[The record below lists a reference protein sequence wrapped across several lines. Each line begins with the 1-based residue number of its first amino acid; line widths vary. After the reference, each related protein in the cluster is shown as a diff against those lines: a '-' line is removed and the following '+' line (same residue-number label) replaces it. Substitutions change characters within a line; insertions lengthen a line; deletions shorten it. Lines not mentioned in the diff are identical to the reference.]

1 MELLAKP
8 DESLKKHSEKTK
20 EIIDYLI
27 KYYPPPSIVRGSKKV
42 SKDKEKFIKALKL
55 SALLHDIGKAD
66 YRFQNYIR
74 NKQSKSPPH
83 ALLSLS
89 ILKEIFSIRKFPE
102 WISNLMILIVASH
115 HSPYYGGLYNDC
127 EDLQWS
133 PETDF
138 ENLINIL
145 NDWKLSIKK
154 ENVLRSKPYQI
165 FNNARNYISDNSNF
179 LWRELLVYSQGLLI
193 RADYYASSNSIPK
206 KGVAFPV
213 NIIGKDKSLYW
224 HQKEVQQINQN
235 IFIQIPTGRGKT
247 ETALLWA
254 KQFKKPN
261 LFYILPTTA
270 SINAMYYRFLKKFRD
285 EQVGIYHS
293 KYESLLLEEEKLEQ
307 GQIFKYFLKPINITT
322 PDQLLLI
329 LMNYKKFP
337 PREVIFSNSVFI
349 FDEIHIYDAY
359 TFFLIKWLIKI
370 LKGEYNAKICVM
382 SATFPKFFQEEL
394 NFLNARKIG
403 NENQILKEYK
413 DFRRTKPIIKNDF
426 LKNKISLIIDE
437 FKKGKKVLVVV
448 NTIQEA
454 QKIYSILKNENKIP
468 LTSLMLLHS
477 KFIAKDRQEKEKRIL
492 KGLQAPFILVSTQV
506 VEVSLDIDFD
516 ILFTE
521 LAYFDSL
528 VQRFGRVNRFGN
540 KEKFPVYIFKPET
553 SDPYEEDFLRITLEL
568 LKQQKF
574 ESEADYL
581 LLTDNFYNKIKNK
594 LKEQIKELEKENP
607 FEKIWEKL
615 NYIAAFR
622 INEVEGQK
630 LLRTRR
636 GILQIPMIPSCFY
649 NEIQKIEEKIKQTTD
664 RQEKMKLI
672 LLKKEYYVDVP
683 IYLAKKFSNPK
694 NPDFIDLDYNSD
706 YGLFMDIENNNFI

>member
-1 MELLAKP
+1 MKLLAKP
-8 DESLKKHSEKTK
+8 NESLKKHSEKTK

-27 KYYPPPSIVRGSKKV
+27 KHYLPPSIVRKSKKI
-42 SKDKEKFIKALKL
+42 SKDKKKFIKALKI

-74 NKQSKSPPH
+74 SKQSKSPPH

-89 ILKEIFSIRKFPE
+89 ILNEIFSIRKFPE

-115 HSPYYGGLYNDC
+115 HSPYYGRLYNDY
-127 EDLQWS
+127 ENLQWT
-133 PETDF
+133 PKTDF
-138 ENLINIL
+138 ESLITIL
-145 NDWKLSIKK
+145 NDWGLPIKK
-154 ENVLRSKPYQI
+154 ENVLKSKPYQI
-165 FNNARNYISDNSNF
+165 FDNARNYISDDSNF

-193 RADYYASSNSIPK
+193 RADYYASSNSMPQK
-206 KGVAFPV
+206 KVIFPV
-213 NIIGKDKSLYW
+213 DIISKDKRLYW
-224 HQKEVQQINQN
+224 YQKEAQQANQD

-270 SINAMYYRFLKKFRD
+270 SINAMYYRFLKKFGD
-285 EQVGIYHS
+285 KQVGIYHS

-322 PDQLLLI
+322 PDQLLLT

-359 TFFLIKWLIKI
+359 TFFLIKWLIKM
-370 LKGEYNAKICVM
+370 LKNEYNAKICVM

-394 NFLNARKIG
+394 NFLNARKVG
-403 NENQILKEYK
+403 DENQILKEYK
-413 DFRRTKPIIKNDF
+413 NFRRTKPIIKNNF
-426 LKNKISLIIDE
+426 LKNEIGLIIEE
-437 FKKGKKVLVVV
+437 FKKRKKILIVV

-454 QKIYSILKNENKIP
+454 QKIYSILKNENKISSR
-468 LTSLMLLHS
+468 SLMLLHS

-492 KGLQAPFILVSTQV
+492 KELQVPFILVSTQV

-516 ILFTE
+516 VLFTE
-521 LAYFDSL
+521 IAYFDSL
-528 VQRFGRVNRFGN
+528 VQRFGRINRFGS
-540 KEKFPVYIFKPET
+540 KEEFPVYIFNPET
-553 SDPYEEDFLRITLEL
+553 PGPYEENFLGITLKL
-568 LKQQKF
+568 LKQQEFK
-574 ESEADYL
+574 SEADYL
-581 LLTDNFYNKIKNK
+581 LLTDSFYNKIKNK
-594 LKEQIKELEKENP
+594 LKEQIKKLEKENP
-607 FEKIWEKL
+607 FKETWEKL

-622 INEVEGQK
+622 INEIEGQE

-672 LLKKEYYVDVP
+672 LLKKEYYIDVP
-683 IYLAKKFSNPK
+683 IYLAKKFCNSK

-706 YGLFMDIENNNFI
+706 SGLNIENNNFI